1 SAAVTVALTVSLPF
15 VVFFA
20 STGVPVFVSMAVN
33 FTLVTVAIVIVI
45 SIQYRDF
52 TRMVEAQARAELLGN
67 ENLRLANLDSLT
79 DLPNRRA
86 FF

>member
-1 SAAVTVALTVSLPF
+1 
-15 VVFFA
+15 
-20 STGVPVFVSMAVN
+20 MAVN

-86 FF
+86 FFSRIGDVLQDASSDQSRVALAI